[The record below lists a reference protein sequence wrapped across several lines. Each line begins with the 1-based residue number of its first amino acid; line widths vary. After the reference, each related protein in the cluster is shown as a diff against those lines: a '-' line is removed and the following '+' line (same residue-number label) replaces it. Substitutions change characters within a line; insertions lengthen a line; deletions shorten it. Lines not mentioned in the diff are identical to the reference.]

1 MPPRPPVALPGARF
15 ELDRAAG
22 RYRLATLFRGQNEEE
37 IYRSPLTEVGVDLQP
52 GEYVLAI
59 NGEDLTAT
67 DDPYRLLRHRAGA
80 PVRLTVNRTPTRE
93 GARTVSFQPVTDEQ
107 NLLYLQWVLGNQ
119 AKVEQL
125 SGGRL
130 GYLHIPDMGANGI
143 REFIKWYYPQLR
155 KEGLVIDVRANGGGN
170 VSRMLIERLRRK
182 VLAAGFARTNDD
194 GTTYPDAAFPGPMVC
209 LLNENSASDGDI
221 FPAMFREAG
230 LGRLIGK
237 RSWGGVVG
245 ITNRGNL
252 IDGGTVNVPEF
263 GFANT
268 KGEWIIEGYGV
279 DPDIEVDN
287 PPAAVID
294 GRDPQL
300 ERAVEELLQQLKKT
314 GPTVWPRRPA
324 DPIRTKETKEPKY
337 APFPSRWPATK
348 GGPSRRQGSPPPE
361 DETWSQIVLKWG
373 NVCLSFAPRTTP
385 ESPDADG
392 VLREP
397 GDGDGQNWRP
407 GRRSFR

>member
-1 MPPRPPVALPGARF
+1 
-15 ELDRAAG
+15 
-22 RYRLATLFRGQNEEE
+22 
-37 IYRSPLTEVGVDLQP
+37 
-52 GEYVLAI
+52 
-59 NGEDLTAT
+59 
-67 DDPYRLLRHRAGA
+67 
-80 PVRLTVNRTPTRE
+80 
-93 GARTVSFQPVTDEQ
+93 
-107 NLLYLQWVLGNQ
+107 
-119 AKVEQL
+119 
-125 SGGRL
+125 
-130 GYLHIPDMGANGI
+130 MGANGI

-182 VLAAGFARTNDD
+182 VLAAGFARTNED
-194 GTTYPDAAFPGPMVC
+194 GTTYPDGVFLGPMVC

-245 ITNRGNL
+245 ITNRGSL

-287 PPAAVID
+287 PPAAVIE

-314 GPTVWPRRPA
+314 GPTTWPKRPA
-324 DPIRTKETKEPKY
+324 DPIRTK
-337 APFPSRWPATK
+337 
-348 GGPSRRQGSPPPE
+348 
-361 DETWSQIVLKWG
+361 
-373 NVCLSFAPRTTP
+373 
-385 ESPDADG
+385 
-392 VLREP
+392 
-397 GDGDGQNWRP
+397 
-407 GRRSFR
+407 